1 MTVTN
6 KDNFVEL
13 VIADDDMKTIE
24 NAAKLSNVSIS
35 SYIQSVVLKQAR
47 LDLSQN
53 ETIVLSD
60 QERDALMNALAKP
73 IEPND
78 ALKRLLNN

>member
-35 SYIQSVVLKQAR
+35 SYIQGVVLKQAR

-53 ETIVLSD
+53 ETIVLND